1 MSKKT
6 RIFLLLALLT
16 GQMLTSFADRGIG
29 NKKKS
34 KVVLN
39 IKTPANSNFNTALNY
54 NLRNGLRSTGS
65 LLNNPAPATRNSFN
79 TIVTYAKGNSI
90 YILPYKQK
98 VLVADIRQGYT
109 GTKLIIRP
117 R

>member
-1 MSKKT
+1 MIKKT

-29 NKKKS
+29 KKKS

-39 IKTPANSNFNTALNY
+39 IKAPANSNFNTALNY
-54 NLRNGLRSTGS
+54 NLRNGLKYTGS
-65 LLNNPAPATRNSFN
+65 LLNNPAPAAPNSFN